1 MRELFFVDVE
11 AEWGKPSPFSG
22 RMTEFACV
30 TYPSRF
36 TFERYDDSSESLGD
50 FSLWVTSITNRERA
64 TFVSDNP
71 AYDWQWIN
79 YYFDKYG
86 IKNPFG
92 YSARRIGDFYAGLVG
107 DFGRA
112 NEWKKLRVTP
122 HTHKAI
128 DDVMGNVEAFER
140 LLAGERP

>member
-1 MRELFFVDVE
+1 MKELFFVDVE

-30 TYPSRF
+30 TYPSLD
-36 TFERYDDSSESLGD
+36 TFERHDDSKESMGD
-50 FSLWVTSITNRERA
+50 FACWVTEITKGKRA

-92 YSARRIGDFYAGLVG
+92 YSARRIGDFYAGLIG
-107 DFGRA
+107 DFNNA
-112 NEWKKLRVTP
+112 NEWKKLRITKHD
-122 HTHKAI
+122 HTALN
-128 DDVMGNVEAFER
+128 DTLGNVEAFDR
-140 LLAGERP
+140 ILKGER